1 MKQECT
7 ISLIQ
12 PIKHLWKTSEKET
25 ASKEFLTICQ
35 KSQICSKRLLE
46 RQPQYYRK
54 LIALQ
59 TYIRTNFTIDPLLV
73 INGSEPIG
81 AWDVYATMVFNLQK
95 VSFSPHFQIYQM
107 TYWAFASSDIHE
119 SFGFVW
125 QYLQRLNTFLSSVI
139 DGRSI
144 FVNI

>member
-1 MKQECT
+1 MIKECT

-59 TYIRTNFTIDPLLV
+59 TYIRTNFTTDPLLV
-73 INGSEPIG
+73 IKGSEPIG
-81 AWDVYATMVFNLQK
+81 AWDVYATMVFNRLIVEMEPK
-95 VSFSPHFQIYQM
+95 
-107 TYWAFASSDIHE
+107 TLFA
-119 SFGFVW
+119 
-125 QYLQRLNTFLSSVI
+125 
-139 DGRSI
+139 
-144 FVNI
+144 